1 MVEASIP
8 KYYTLEEKEYI
19 APYYTVRDDYQHYQS
34 LNTPI
39 VIDNGSKQCRAGW
52 ATEKLPSLIFD
63 NVVSKYKDRRLNTN
77 TLAVGMDAL
86 ADPAAKSSARSPFDA
101 NVVCDFEKMENV
113 LDYIFLL
120 LGINTSSIQHPI
132 IMTEAVCN
140 PSYSRNLMNELLF
153 EGYSVPSVVYGIDS
167 LFSYYANNGTKDDG
181 GIIISSG
188 NTSTH
193 IIPTIGGR
201 GILSKTKRINYGGT
215 QATDYMLKLMQLK
228 YPTFPTKMTVGQA
241 EDLVRTHT
249 FVAKDYQETLK
260 RIEDRNTFQEID
272 RIIQFPFTA
281 PIVEEKSAE
290 ELARQ
295 AAKREENARR
305 LRESAARSRLE
316 KLVAR
321 EQQYEAFTNLKNAKG
336 TIKKADWLAQLKE
349 AGFKDE
355 SDLDDTIKQLDTAI
369 QRARNKELGIEENEE
384 KEPPATDLIN
394 IPDDQL
400 DEAGKKE
407 KKKQK
412 LMKANYD
419 ARQRAKKAKEEARL
433 KEEEEARLEEQKRKE
448 DPAGWVQSIKE
459 KRQQVI
465 DRLKK
470 RKRLASELA
479 DRRSRA
485 SQLRMKSIANLA
497 SDSPTSKRRRK
508 GAEEDTFGQDDED
521 WAIYREISRED
532 ESDEEEEDMSQLNQ
546 YESLLLQY
554 DPDFLPEHLYESMS
568 SPTNTLIHLLTRGMY
583 PPWDPTDIAQSYQL
597 HVNVERVRV
606 PEVLFQPNI
615 IGLDQAGLIETVND
629 IVKTFDVNQRQ
640 KIMQNIFLTGGYS
653 QVPGLSDRIHASLQS
668 IYPVN
673 TNITVKRAK
682 NPLLDAW
689 RGAAMFGQDN
699 TNKQYFVTRK
709 EYEEYGSDYLKEHG
723 LAGFPDFP
731 KEENGGILYILLYPS
746 TYVTA
751 STRLNMAWSRRMWTL
766 ASEADRIAFTGVYYS
781 VLGGAYCSLGKQNAR
796 YAYKASE
803 LAIRQ
808 IQLARKLKDPILEC
822 KCWLYFAEDLI
833 QLKRFKKAQKII
845 TYQKRFI
852 ELMQNDVLSSMLDS
866 VTVKMTTSLCRD
878 SRESVYLTNN
888 KDKVY

>member
-52 ATEKLPSLIFD
+52 ATEKLPSLVFD
-63 NVVSKYKDRRLNTN
+63 NVVSKYKDRRLNAN

-86 ADPAAKSSARSPFDA
+86 ADPAAKSNARSPFDA

-153 EGYSVPSVVYGIDS
+153 EGYRVPSVAYGIDS

-228 YPTFPTKMTVGQA
+228 YPTFPTKMTAGQA

-249 FVAKDYQETLK
+249 FVAKDYQEALK

-689 RGAAMFGQDN
+689 RGAAMFSQDN

-723 LAGFPDFP
+723 LG
-731 KEENGGILYILLYPS
+731 NI
-746 TYVTA
+746 
-751 STRLNMAWSRRMWTL
+751 N
-766 ASEADRIAFTGVYYS
+766 
-781 VLGGAYCSLGKQNAR
+781 
-796 YAYKASE
+796 
-803 LAIRQ
+803 
-808 IQLARKLKDPILEC
+808 
-822 KCWLYFAEDLI
+822 
-833 QLKRFKKAQKII
+833 
-845 TYQKRFI
+845 
-852 ELMQNDVLSSMLDS
+852 
-866 VTVKMTTSLCRD
+866 
-878 SRESVYLTNN
+878 
-888 KDKVY
+888 

>member
-52 ATEKLPSLIFD
+52 ATEKLPSLVFD

-153 EGYSVPSVVYGIDS
+153 EGYRVPSVAYGIDS

-201 GILSKTKRINYGGT
+201 GVLSKTKRINYGGT

-249 FVAKDYQETLK
+249 FVAKDYQEALK
-260 RIEDRNTFQEID
+260 RIEDRDTFQEID
-272 RIIQFPFTA
+272 RIIQFPFAA

-394 IPDDQL
+394 VPDDQL

-433 KEEEEARLEEQKRKE
+433 KEEEEAKLEEQKRKE

-554 DPDFLPEHLYESMS
+554 DPDFLPEHLYESIS

-682 NPLLDAW
+682 DPLLDAW

-723 LAGFPDFP
+723 LG
-731 KEENGGILYILLYPS
+731 NI
-746 TYVTA
+746 
-751 STRLNMAWSRRMWTL
+751 N
-766 ASEADRIAFTGVYYS
+766 
-781 VLGGAYCSLGKQNAR
+781 
-796 YAYKASE
+796 
-803 LAIRQ
+803 
-808 IQLARKLKDPILEC
+808 
-822 KCWLYFAEDLI
+822 
-833 QLKRFKKAQKII
+833 
-845 TYQKRFI
+845 
-852 ELMQNDVLSSMLDS
+852 
-866 VTVKMTTSLCRD
+866 
-878 SRESVYLTNN
+878 
-888 KDKVY
+888 

>member
-852 ELMQNDVLSSMLDS
+852 ELMQNDVVSAII
-866 VTVKMTTSLCRD
+866 
-878 SRESVYLTNN
+878 EYA
-888 KDKVY
+888 